1 MWMRIADVFP
11 AARRGRSLQLA
22 EGLLACNGR
31 KTITGMI
38 RGGGRDQQ
46 DWSADYRFF
55 SEAKWE
61 LSDLS
66 TALTAEVVEVVEPS
80 DPFVAALDDT
90 ICRKSGFRI
99 PGVAYRRD
107 PMSPPF
113 HVNFIPGQRFI
124 QLSLMVPQSDPGP
137 ARSIPVSF
145 EHVPTIAKLPK
156 DPTEEQKKA
165 YRAEQRANALA
176 NHGLRLISEARV
188 NLDRAGQ
195 EARMLIIGVDGSYTN
210 EKVLKNL
217 PERVTLIGRIRKDAK
232 LFFQPEHQPLVG
244 RPRKYGERAP
254 TPEEIRTD
262 ETIRWERVDAFA
274 TGRMHSFR
282 IKTVPLL
289 LWEKAGTNQPVRL
302 VVIAPLSYR
311 LRKNSKI
318 LYTRPAFLICTDPDL
333 PLESVV
339 QSYVWR
345 WDIEQNHRDEK
356 QLIGVGH
363 AQVRSAQSA
372 PRVPA
377 FAVACYSVLML
388 AVIKAYGNASTIDD
402 LLLPKW
408 QKRSASTR
416 VRVPTA
422 NMIERVK
429 LEKLRCGPAINFDD
443 FETKVAASLKLPKS
457 PFTLDHALDIAMN

>member
-1 MWMRIADVFP
+1 MRIAKVFP
-11 AARRGRSLQLA
+11 RPRQARSLQLA

-38 RGGGRDQQ
+38 RGAGRDQQ

-61 LSDLS
+61 LSELS
-66 TALTAEVVEVVEPS
+66 AALTTEVARVVEPS
-80 DPFVAALDDT
+80 YPFVAALDDT

-113 HVNFIPGQRFI
+113 HVNFIPGQRFV
-124 QLSLMVPQSDPGP
+124 QLSLMVPQNDPGS
-137 ARSIPVSF
+137 ARSIPVCF
-145 EHVPTIAKLPK
+145 EHVPTIDKLPK
-156 DPTEEQKKA
+156 DATEEQNKA
-165 YRAEQRANALA
+165 YRAEQRTNALA
-176 NHGLRLISEARV
+176 NHGLRLISEART

-195 EARMLIIGVDGSYTN
+195 QARRLIVGVDGSYTN
-210 EKVLKNL
+210 EKVLKHL
-217 PERVTLIGRIRKDAK
+217 PERSTLIGRIRKDAK
-232 LFFQPEHQPLVG
+232 FFFLPEDQPRVG
-244 RPRKYGERAP
+244 RPRKYGKRAP
-254 TPEEIRTD
+254 TPEDIRTD
-262 ETIRWERVDAFA
+262 QTIPWEHVDAFA
-274 TGRMHSFR
+274 TGRTHSFR

-289 LWEKAGTNQPVRL
+289 LWEKAGVNRPVRL

-311 LRKNSKI
+311 LRKDSRI
-318 LYTRPAFLICTDPDL
+318 LYKKPAFLICTDPDL
-333 PLESVV
+333 PLKSVV
-339 QSYVWR
+339 QYYVWR

-356 QLIGVGH
+356 QLIGVGQ

-372 PRVPA
+372 ARVPA

-388 AVIKAYGNASTIDD
+388 AAIQAYGNATTIDD

-408 QKRSASTR
+408 QKRSARTR
-416 VRVPTA
+416 VRIPTA
-422 NMIERVK
+422 NMIERAQ
-429 LEKLRCGPAINFDD
+429 LGRLQCGPPINFND

-457 PFTLDHALDIAMN
+457 SFTLDQALDIALN